1 MTNKTVQVCVFVD
14 INLREAIN
22 VDDTETEGQ
31 EFGRQKGESSHDD
44 EHVSVVVNV

>member
-1 MTNKTVQVCVFVD
+1 MTNKTVEVCVLVD
-14 INLREAIN
+14 INLPEVTN